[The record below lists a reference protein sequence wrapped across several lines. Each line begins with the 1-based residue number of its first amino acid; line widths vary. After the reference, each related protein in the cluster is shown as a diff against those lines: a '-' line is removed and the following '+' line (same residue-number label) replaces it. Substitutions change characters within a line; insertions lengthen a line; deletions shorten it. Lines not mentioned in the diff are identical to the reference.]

1 MAWGGGWGGGGGG
14 IFGRHTSTD
23 SGLPF
28 GGIPSELMEE
38 AAKLLAS
45 EPERQPSA
53 LSFHQRPNARERRR
67 LSLTRLVSAYPRQLF
82 AGSALVIVISLV
94 LQAGPKLTEYAIND
108 GMVPGHHSVA
118 VVVACSGIYLA
129 LALASVYLQRSQVNV
144 TGTLA
149 ARVMHDL
156 RIRVFT
162 HFQRLSLDFFTEEK
176 AGVLMSRMTSD
187 IENLQQLIQ
196 DGISQFAL
204 QGLTMVVITAILF
217 ATNVTLALWTVLLV
231 VPLLFALSWWFHH
244 ASEKGYL
251 LSRDRIANVLADLSE
266 SLYGIR
272 VVTAHNRQRRNILNH
287 RHVVGAYRD
296 ANFYT
301 GRVSA
306 LYGPTTNTIGILG
319 QGLLLG
325 IGGEMVLRHQL
336 TLGALVAFFLYL
348 NRFFQPIQL
357 LVQQYNSLQQGRSS
371 ITRLRELLETPPSV
385 DEADGAATL
394 APIEGRITFE
404 HVSFGYDPS
413 RPILHDVNLEIAPG
427 ESVAFVGP
435 TGAGKSTMAKLA
447 NRFYDPTEGRVLVDG
462 VDVRDVTLRS
472 LRSQLGVVPQE
483 AFLFAGSIRTNLS
496 FGRVGVTD
504 EQLKEAIDVVGL
516 RELVDR
522 LPRGLDTP
530 VHERGQTLSAGERQ
544 LLALA
549 RAFLARPRV
558 LILDEATSSL
568 DLRSET
574 IIERALDRLL
584 EGRTAILIA
593 HRLTTAQRADRIV
606 VIENGVVVEMGTPRE
621 LLERGG
627 AYATMYRAWL
637 ASGGR
642 DSSRSSAAARSAGDD
657 AASPPDA
664 GAA

>member
-1 MAWGGGWGGGGGG
+1 MFGG
-14 IFGRHTSTD
+14 HSATPN
-23 SGLPF
+23 GLPF
-28 GGIPSELMEE
+28 GGIPSELMDE
-38 AAKLLAS
+38 ANRLLAT
-45 EPERQPSA
+45 EPAFEPSRRT
-53 LSFHQRPNARERRR
+53 FTQRPSDRERRR
-67 LSLTRLVSAYPRQLF
+67 LTLGRLVGAYPGPMVS
-82 AGSALVIVISLV
+82 GSLLVIVISLV
-94 LQAGPKLTEYAIND
+94 LQAGPKLTEYAINH
-108 GMVPGHHSVA
+108 GMVAGHHSLS
-118 VVVACSGIYLA
+118 VVGVCGALYVA
-129 LALASVYLQRSQVNV
+129 LALASVFLQRAQIDV

-149 ARVMHDL
+149 SRVMHDL

-162 HFQRLSLDFFTEEK
+162 HLQRLSLDFFTVEK

-204 QGLTMVVITAILF
+204 QGLTMVVITVILF
-217 ATNVTLALWTVLLV
+217 TTNVVLATWTILLV
-231 VPLLFALSWWFHH
+231 VPLLFIVSVWFHR
-244 ASEKGYL
+244 ASERGYL
-251 LSRDRIANVLADLSE
+251 LSRDRIATVLADLSE

-272 VVTAHNRQRRNILNH
+272 VVTAANRQRRNIVNH

-296 ANFYT
+296 ANIYT

-306 LYGPTTNTIGILG
+306 VYGPATIMIGILG

-325 IGGEMVLRHQL
+325 IGGDMVLNHKL
-336 TLGALVAFFLYL
+336 SLGALIAFFLYV

-357 LVQQYNSLQQGRSS
+357 LVQQYNALQQGRSS
-371 ITRLRELLETPPSV
+371 IIRLRELLEVAPTV
-385 DEADGAATL
+385 DEGADARALAT
-394 APIEGRITFE
+394 IEGRITFE
-404 HVSFGYDPS
+404 HVSFGYDPEHLVL
-413 RPILHDVNLEIAPG
+413 RDVNLEIAPG

-447 NRFYDPTEGRVLVDG
+447 NRFYDPTSGRVLLDG
-462 VDVRDVTLRS
+462 VDVTTVTLRS

-483 AFLFAGSIRTNLS
+483 AFLFAGSVRTNLS
-496 FGRVGVTD
+496 FGRPGVTD
-504 EQLKEAIDVVGL
+504 EEIDEAVDVVGL

-522 LPRGLDTP
+522 LPRGIDTP

-574 IIERALDRLL
+574 VIEHALDVLL
-584 EGRTAILIA
+584 EGRSAILIA

-606 VIENGVVVEMGTPRE
+606 VIDQGRIVEVGTPAE
-621 LLERGG
+621 LLAKDG
-627 AYATMYRAWL
+627 AYAAMYRAWL
-637 ASGGR
+637 TSGGR
-642 DSSRSSAAARSAGDD
+642 DATRR
-657 AASPPDA
+657 PDVRLDERLD
-664 GAA
+664 GLDE

>member
-1 MAWGGGWGGGGGG
+1 MFAGSGQAA
-14 IFGRHTSTD
+14 
-23 SGLPF
+23 GLPF
-28 GGIPSELMEE
+28 GGIPSELMDE
-38 AAKLLAS
+38 ASKLLAE
-45 EPERQPSA
+45 EPPHEPSTIKFRQPQNERERQ
-53 LSFHQRPNARERRR
+53 R
-67 LSLTRLVSAYPRQLF
+67 LTLPRLLRVYPRWVTG
-82 AGSALVIVISLV
+82 GSLLVVIISLI
-94 LQAGPKLTEYAIND
+94 LQAGPLLTEYAINN
-108 GMVPGHHSVA
+108 GMVPGHHSLHVVA
-118 VVVACSGIYLA
+118 VCGVLYLV
-129 LALASVYLQRSQVNV
+129 LALASALLQRVQVDV
-144 TGTLA
+144 TGKLA

-162 HFQRLSLDFFTEEK
+162 HFQRLSLDFFTDEK

-196 DGISQFAL
+196 DGVSQFAM
-204 QGLTMVVITAILF
+204 QGLTMVVIIAVLF
-217 ATNVTLALWTVLLV
+217 AINVTLALWTVLLV
-231 VPLLFALSWWFHH
+231 VPLLFAFSIWFHH

-251 LSRDRIANVLADLSE
+251 LSRDRIALVLADLSE

-272 VVTAHNRQRRNILNH
+272 VVTANNRQQRNVRNH

-296 ANFYT
+296 ANLYT
-301 GRVSA
+301 GRVNA
-306 LYGPTTNTIGILG
+306 IYGPATITIGILG

-325 IGGEMVLRHQL
+325 IGGTMVLQH
-336 TLGALVAFFLYL
+336 TLSIGALVAFFLYL

-357 LVQQYNSLQQGRSS
+357 LVQQYNALQQGRSS
-371 ITRLRELLETPPSV
+371 IIRLRELLETPPTV
-385 DEADGAATL
+385 DEVANAPDL
-394 APIEGRITFE
+394 AVTEGRITFE
-404 HVSFGYDPS
+404 NVSFGYDAD
-413 RPILHDVNLEIAPG
+413 RLVLVGVNLEIAPG

-447 NRFYDPTEGRVLVDG
+447 NRFYDPTAGRILLDG
-462 VDVRDVTLRS
+462 VDIKTVTLRS

-496 FGRVGVTD
+496 FGRANVTN
-504 EQLKEAIDVVGL
+504 EEIEEAIDVVGL

-522 LPRGLDTP
+522 LPRGIDTV

-574 IIERALDRLL
+574 VIEHALDRLL
-584 EGRTAILIA
+584 EGRSAILIA

-606 VIENGVVVEMGTPRE
+606 VIDHGGIVEVGTPSE
-621 LLERGG
+621 LLAAGG
-627 AYATMYRAWL
+627 AYSAMFKAWL

-642 DSSRSSAAARSAGDD
+642 DSTRDD
-657 AASPPDA
+657 ETD
-664 GAA
+664 